1 MLVRREKPMSEDNS
15 GSPIAPSKEEI
26 VIADGP
32 QHLENKSEVPLT
44 VTPVMRRRAW
54 VQFAALCFTIYVA
67 GWNDGTLG
75 PLLPRLQE
83 VYHVGYTVVSLI
95 FVTNCMGSFIGA
107 ATYLYLTDR
116 FGYGLV
122 SHLASL
128 ILAIGNSLQASG
140 SPFPVFV
147 VAYLFAGYS
156 NAFLDA
162 GSNAFVASVAGDT
175 STKMGIMH
183 AIYGVGAM
191 CAPLVS
197 TQFARLPRWSFVY
210 LVHIGLVTL
219 SAVSQMLTFRF
230 RRQNDLLA
238 EIGQPPPEKTQDSEA
253 GMSKFKQV
261 LRLRAVHLMAFFIFT
276 YVGVEVT
283 VSGWIITYIINERHG
298 GANSGYIS
306 SGFWGGLTLGR
317 VALLWLNKKVGE
329 RRVVFIYILAVVGL
343 ELVVWLVPN
352 LYAGAVSVCFVG
364 FFLGPIY
371 PILMNHCGRVLP
383 PELISGAIG
392 WIACWGAAGAAVF
405 PFVTGAIASK
415 AGIVSLLP
423 VLVSMM
429 GLLFTVWLCV
439 PNSRC

>member
-1 MLVRREKPMSEDNS
+1 
-15 GSPIAPSKEEI
+15 
-26 VIADGP
+26 
-32 QHLENKSEVPLT
+32 
-44 VTPVMRRRAW
+44 MRRRAW

-283 VSGWIITYIINERHG
+283 VSGWIVTYIINERHG

-317 VALLWLNKKVGE
+317 VALLWLNKKIGGW
-329 RRVVFIYILAVVGL
+329 RVIFLYVLLVLGL
-343 ELVVWLVPN
+343 ELVVWLVDSLLPS
-352 LYAGAVSVCFVG
+352 AICVAFVG

-371 PILMNHCGRVLP
+371 PIVMNHAGTMIP
-383 PELISGAIG
+383 EELISGSIG
-392 WIACWGAAGAAVF
+392 WISVFGAAGAAAF
-405 PFVTGAIASK
+405 PFITGAIASGT
-415 AGIVSLLP
+415 GIGSLQPL
-423 VLVSMM
+423 LISMM
-429 GLLFTVWLCV
+429 GLLLVIWVFV
-439 PNSRC
+439 PRARAPTK